1 MAATA
6 TFQPTR
12 TLSARASLNLRSS
25 STSTRAHSL
34 QPPLRSSDRLSTL
47 RAWGEETMGR
57 IYDALKRAESAQRT
71 PKPSVNRNGNPD
83 NIAYFVPKHVH
94 PWERQ
99 SFTGMPQ
106 GYDSASTAHTEE
118 ATGGPALPGG
128 PASRDAGATLG
139 AVGSARA
146 AEFSLREV
154 LAARGEPHLLA
165 ITEPRSPEC
174 EQYRSL
180 RTRLLQAGERQRMR
194 AFVITSAGMGEGKTL
209 TALNLAWL
217 LAQTDGA
224 KTLVIDAD
232 LRQPCAAD
240 YFGIETELGLSE
252 VLTGETR
259 LTQAIVK
266 LEPSGLHLLPG
277 GAAREDV
284 AELLSGP
291 RFGRLLEEARKLFDY
306 IIIDAPPLGVFTDA
320 NLLINRADAALLVV
334 RASVTRYA
342 VVERLLEQLPRAS
355 LLGVVLNRAEVT
367 TEDTSYYYQPRHQRV
382 AEAAA
387 ESVVAE
393 SEDAP
398 DMIYIE

>member
-1 MAATA
+1 
-6 TFQPTR
+6 
-12 TLSARASLNLRSS
+12 
-25 STSTRAHSL
+25 
-34 QPPLRSSDRLSTL
+34 
-47 RAWGEETMGR
+47 MGR
-57 IYDALKRAESAQRT
+57 IYDALKRAESAPRT

-146 AEFSLREV
+146 AEFSSREV
-154 LAARGEPHLLA
+154 LAARVEPHLLA

-194 AFVITSAGMGEGKTL
+194 AFVITSAGIGEGKTL

-217 LAQTDGA
+217 LAQTDGVRA
-224 KTLVIDAD
+224 LIIDAD

-240 YFGIETELGLSE
+240 YLGIETDCGLSE
-252 VLTGETR
+252 VLTGETK
-259 LTQAIVK
+259 LLEAIIK
-266 LEPSGLHLLPG
+266 LQPSGLHLLPG

-291 RFGRLLEEARKLFDY
+291 RFGHLLDDARKMFDY

-320 NLLINRADAALLVV
+320 NPLINRADAAVLVL
-334 RASVTRYA
+334 RAAKTRYS
-342 VVERLLEQLPRAS
+342 VVDRLLEQLPRERM
-355 LLGVVLNRAEVT
+355 LGVVLNRAEIGPDET
-367 TEDTSYYYQPRHQRV
+367 AYYYQPRHQRMMTAPV
-382 AEAAA
+382 EQMEDDHGAANP
-387 ESVVAE
+387 E
-393 SEDAP
+393 
-398 DMIYIE
+398 MIYLEEDMVS